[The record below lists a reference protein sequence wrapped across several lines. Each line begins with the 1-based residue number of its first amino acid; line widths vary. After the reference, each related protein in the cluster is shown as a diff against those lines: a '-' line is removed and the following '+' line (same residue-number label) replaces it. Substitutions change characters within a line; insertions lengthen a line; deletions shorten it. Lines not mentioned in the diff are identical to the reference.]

1 MRQKELFVAKDE
13 KKKEEKSFL
22 RKILDSIE
30 RYFKETIGELRKVS
44 WPTRKEALGLTAIV
58 LVVLFI
64 MSMYLGLLDYI
75 FTRIFALIFA

>member
-1 MRQKELFVAKDE
+1 MAKDE

>member
-1 MRQKELFVAKDE
+1 MHQKEHFVAKDE
-13 KKKEEKSFL
+13 KKKEEKNFL

-44 WPTRKEALGLTAIV
+44 WPTRKEALSLTAIV

-64 MSMYLGLLDYI
+64 MSMYLGLLDFI
-75 FTRIFALIFA
+75 FTRIFTLIFA

>member
-13 KKKEEKSFL
+13 KKKEEKNFL

-30 RYFKETIGELRKVS
+30 RCFKETIGELRKVS

-58 LVVLFI
+58 LVVLFV
-64 MSMYLGLLDYI
+64 MSMYLGLLDFI
-75 FTRIFALIFA
+75 FTRLFALIFA

>member
-1 MRQKELFVAKDE
+1 MAKDE
-13 KKKEEKSFL
+13 KKKDEKNFL

-44 WPTRKEALGLTAIV
+44 WPTRKEAFGLTAIV

-64 MSMYLGLLDYI
+64 MSMYLGLLDFI
-75 FTRIFALIFA
+75 FTRIFALIFT